1 MEAQIPVLG
10 NSKHELFAL
19 QIAQGKSASAAY
31 VAAGYAKNDGNA
43 GRLNRNEQVRARV
56 DELLSVAAE
65 KAGVTIDR
73 IVAEL
78 AKIGF
83 ANANDYFEWGPDGV
97 TIKPSADLTLD
108 QMSVVG
114 EVQETRAK
122 GHGESTIR
130 IKLSDKQAALEKLGR
145 HLGMFREKVEV
156 TGAAGGP
163 IETKDVSAR
172 ELIAGRLA
180 GIASRDGAGGNPGQ
194 LVRQAG

>member
-156 TGAAGGP
+156 TGAAL
-163 IETKDVSAR
+163 SA
-172 ELIAGRLA
+172 
-180 GIASRDGAGGNPGQ
+180 Q
-194 LVRQAG
+194 